1 MRPTGLLR
9 RQFLGGQERVLLLDE
24 LLPGLGGRLLLLSLP
39 RDLLLL
45 PRLGDGRLL
54 LSLLGLEL
62 LGPQER
68 LLLHD
73 QQLLLLLHGLKD
85 GGLLAVLL
93 LAALDLAPTALHLT
107 AAASALASAAPAAEA
122 RLTAGA
128 ELSAGPAS
136 AAAAATAL
144 RRRLVGGAQYN
155 PGGHQGREQTLPD
168 VHEIL
173 AEV

>member
-1 MRPTGLLR
+1 RLGRDGGRRHPTGVQAGVPATAHGVARPSAGRRPLPGWDDGGRWQLRPTGLLR

-39 RDLLLL
+39 PDLLLL

-107 AAASALASAAPAAEA
+107 A
-122 RLTAGA
+122 
-128 ELSAGPAS
+128 
-136 AAAAATAL
+136 
-144 RRRLVGGAQYN
+144 
-155 PGGHQGREQTLPD
+155 
-168 VHEIL
+168 
-173 AEV
+173 